1 MLLVGGLFG
10 ILGFL
15 VFFVSDGFGLPCDSI
30 AMGVVISALGHRIAF
45 DYDAIGLRVSAADR
59 RRIGDR
65 RCSRAFSI
73 DGATSKRYLAMC
85 PQPTWDMKKLINEP
99 ADVVDE
105 MLEGMVAAHDLR
117 RVDGTETVVRSDAP
131 VEGKVGL
138 VTGGGSGHEPTHAGY
153 IGDGMLDGAAAG
165 EVFTSPTADQLSEL
179 IQACDGG
186 EGVFCVVKNYEGD
199 VMNFETAIEMAEME
213 ADTEVEHVVVNDD
226 VAVEDSLYTSG
237 RRGVCG
243 TVFVHKVA
251 GAMAQRGG
259 DLAEVKRVAEK
270 ANENVGTMGM
280 ALTSCVT
287 PEKGEPTF
295 DLGEDEIEL
304 GIGIHGEPGT
314 ERTDLMSADEI
325 TDHLTEAVL
334 EDLDLGAGAE
344 VATIVNG
351 MGGTPLMELYV
362 VNRRLQAVLDDHGL
376 ETWDAWVGDYMTSL
390 DMMGCSITVLELD
403 DELKELLAAPAE
415 TPALTVP
422 E

>member
-1 MLLVGGLFG
+1 
-10 ILGFL
+10 
-15 VFFVSDGFGLPCDSI
+15 
-30 AMGVVISALGHRIAF
+30 
-45 DYDAIGLRVSAADR
+45 
-59 RRIGDR
+59 
-65 RCSRAFSI
+65 
-73 DGATSKRYLAMC
+73 
-85 PQPTWDMKKLINEP
+85 MKKLINDP
-99 ADVVDE
+99 DSVVDE
-105 MLEGMVAAHDLR
+105 MLEGMLTAHDLR
-117 RVDGTETVVRSDAP
+117 RVEGTETVVRSDAP

-138 VTGGGSGHEPTHAGY
+138 VSGGGSGHEPTHAGY

-186 EGVFCVVKNYEGD
+186 DGVFCVIKNYEGD

-213 ADTEVEHVVVNDD
+213 ADTEVETVVVNDD

-237 RRGVCG
+237 RRGVAG
-243 TVFVHKVA
+243 TIFVHKVA
-251 GAMAQRGG
+251 GAMAQQGG

-270 ANENVGTMGM
+270 TNENVGTMGM

-314 ERTDLMSADEI
+314 ERTEHMSADEI

-334 EDLDLGAGAE
+334 EDLDLEEGAE

-362 VNRRLQAVLDDHGL
+362 VNRRLQTVLDDHGF
-376 ETWDAWVGDYMTSL
+376 EVWDEWVGDYMTSL

-415 TPALTVP
+415 TPGLTVT